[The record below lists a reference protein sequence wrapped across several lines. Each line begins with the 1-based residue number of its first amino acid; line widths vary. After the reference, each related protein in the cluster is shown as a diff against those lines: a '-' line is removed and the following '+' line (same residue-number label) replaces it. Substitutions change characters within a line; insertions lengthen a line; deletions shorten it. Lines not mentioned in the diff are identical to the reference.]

1 MTFTPTQLTAIWL
14 WVTNIGVLA
23 IGLIG
28 SFSFYRKTK
37 TPYAIGLGTLCIGFI
52 LGRIFGLMAEF
63 GIGIP
68 PLGAFDSGALI
79 ALNITFW
86 TIVGLI
92 YILGG
97 ISLFREKIKGTRFI
111 AFWLALISISIVA
124 IYLAIFLISNF
135 IGNVPQISPL
145 TGMVLLFEDL
155 FLACS
160 WGGFIMLFF
169 ALEKNYSSK
178 TRYFFTYLTCVN
190 LMLTLYENGTGQITA
205 AFLITFMASMAGMCL
220 IFVFMAVSSTGKI
233 RRHSINLIF
242 GHLLLAFA
250 FAFNV
255 PVGQLV
261 LAFIPSD
268 TLIILS
274 PILHVFGLIFY
285 YRGIWP
291 LAFGEK
297 PPGPKTNLET
307 EPGIPQKFTGS
318 EELLNRL
325 KKAEREIEVLSGLLP
340 YCPSCKKVRND
351 SGYWDQLADYVK
363 QQSALKFESS
373 LCPGCMSHN
382 HKLILTAFNTI
393 LGPTILLSIPKTTF
407 ETPWSDLPTLMD
419 IHPTGFFVHALG
431 NIETA
436 NQPFFIP
443 NTNVRGGRIEF
454 LITYAVQKD
463 RLDNAFATKLL
474 GDFIKEFTEYFATVE
489 HAEKIFG
496 DKTISQEMKVEKTQD
511 LNLFF
516 EGFFSSINTRKTQY
530 YSKLL

>member
-1 MTFTPTQLTAIWL
+1 MTLDPIDLPAIGL
-14 WVTNIGVLA
+14 WVINIGTLV

-28 SFSFYRKTK
+28 TISFYRKTK
-37 TPYAIGLGTLCIGFI
+37 TSYAIGLIALCFSFI
-52 LGRIFGLMAEF
+52 LGRVFGMMVEF
-63 GIGIP
+63 D
-68 PLGAFDSGALI
+68 LGVPTLGTFNSGALI
-79 ALNITFW
+79 TLNIAFW
-86 TIVGLI
+86 AVVGFI

-97 ISLFREKIKGTRFI
+97 ISLFREKIKGIRFI
-111 AFWLALISISIVA
+111 GFWLALIIGSIA
-124 IYLAIFLISNF
+124 IIYFAIFLINNF
-135 IGNVPQISPL
+135 TGNVPKIMPFEG
-145 TGMVLLFEDL
+145 TALLFQDL
-155 FLACS
+155 FLAFS
-160 WGGFIMLFF
+160 WGGFIILFYSI
-169 ALEKNYSSK
+169 EKTYSNK

-190 LMLTLYENGTGQITA
+190 LVLTLYENGTGQITA
-205 AFLITFMASMAGMCL
+205 GFLITFMASMAGMGL
-220 IFVFMAVSSTGKI
+220 IFIYMAAKSTGKL

-268 TLIILS
+268 VLQILS
-274 PILHVFGLIFY
+274 PVLHVFGLIFY

-297 PPGPKTNLET
+297 PSTPKQMPEN
-307 EPGIPQKFTGS
+307 EPGISQKFTS
-318 EELLNRL
+318 PEELLNRL

-351 SGYWDQLADYVK
+351 SGYWDQLEDYVK
-363 QQSALKFESS
+363 QQSTLKFTSS
-373 LCPGCMSHN
+373 LCPGCMSLN

-393 LGPTILLSIPKTTF
+393 LGPTILLSFPKTTF
-407 ETPWSDLPTLMD
+407 EKPWSDLPTLMD
-419 IHPTGFFVHALG
+419 LHPTGFFVHALG

-436 NQPFFIP
+436 NQPFSIP
-443 NTNVRGGRIEF
+443 NANVRGGHIEF

-474 GDFIKEFTEYFATVE
+474 GDFIKEFTDYFATIE
-489 HAEKIFG
+489 NAEKIFG
-496 DKTISQEMKVEKTQD
+496 DKTISQELKTEKTQD

-516 EGFFSSINTRKTQY
+516 EGFFSSINARKTHY
-530 YSKLL
+530 YAKLL